1 MEEGKKRERET
12 LESKGE
18 QVQPDLEQR
27 PENLGMC
34 MATLHGLHKDALLT
48 VATMSEKLT
57 MSQKRMDT
65 EPS

>member
-1 MEEGKKRERET
+1 
-12 LESKGE
+12 
-18 QVQPDLEQR
+18 LEQR